1 MLAGFKEGVFCYPPG
16 DFVSLMGLV
25 ATLAGLPEATKDRR
39 VHDNYDQYI
48 ASLDA
53 IYSKVIK

>member
-1 MLAGFKEGVFCYPPG
+1 
-16 DFVSLMGLV
+16 LMGLV